1 MLTYQLIFLFL
12 ILLTLLIYFSKK
24 RQQAVN
30 EQLNNIS
37 TEKVLAVMSDI
48 DKAILSNA
56 SFDLLVE
63 SVLPRFLDIFLCPVV
78 AISQLKIGLTESTNT
93 AVFSN
98 PKQKMYCLID
108 LDRGVK
114 RDLNHHPD
122 GLIFGSTGE
131 HTSLKPIL
139 DAGANYVLVVPVFIE
154 ASMTAVLYFGFV
166 EKKQCSTFIRQLVG
180 DVAARLGVAL
190 TSIDL
195 ARRLFDNKHFDAVTS
210 LPNRRYCID
219 SFALEI
225 SRAHRYQSKIG
236 LLCIGLDRYKEIIE
250 IAGYTAGDDIL
261 KQVGERLRLHLR
273 STDLIARFSD
283 DTFVVILPEISTDV
297 SISKVAQKL
306 IHGLSELYTQGIN
319 QFYLN
324 CRIGISTYPNDGQS
338 VETLLNKADFA
349 MKKSKVGEF
358 TFHTEQINT
367 AIIHRLK
374 LEQDLRK
381 AIDKDELF
389 ILYQPQIDLRKQRVV
404 GVEALVRWQHPTKG
418 VISPLEFLPIAEET
432 ELIIK
437 IGTYVRKVA
446 FMQFSEWKRQGIA
459 PDRIAINISSK
470 ELLEDSFLD
479 NFETLL
485 QEVDVDPSSIEI
497 EITESLLLNI
507 TDYVKSCLQRLRG
520 LGIRVAIDDFGTG
533 YSSLSYITQLPFDVL
548 KLDRTFVSEIGKSAD
563 KVEIVSLIIDMA
575 HYLKKSI
582 CAEGVENKY
591 QLDFLRDRGCE
602 SAQGY
607 FLSHPILAEE
617 FEQFVATWSDEKPLQ
632 SSFI

>member
-1 MLTYQLIFLFL
+1 MFTYQLIFLFF
-12 ILLTLLIYFSKK
+12 ILLTLVIYFSKK
-24 RQQAVN
+24 RQKAVK
-30 EQLNNIS
+30 EQLNNMP
-37 TEKVLAVMSDI
+37 TEKVLAVMNDI

-56 SFDLLVE
+56 SFELLVE

-78 AISQLKIGLTESTNT
+78 AISQLKTGFTENTNT
-93 AVFSN
+93 LVFTN
-98 PKQKMYCLID
+98 PNQKMYYLID
-108 LDRGVK
+108 LDRGIK

-122 GLIFGSTGE
+122 GLVFSSSVE
-131 HTSLKPIL
+131 HKSLKPIL
-139 DAGANYVLVVPVFIE
+139 DTGANYVLAIPVFIE
-154 ASMTAVLYFGFV
+154 ANMIAILYVGFS
-166 EKKQCSTFIRQLVG
+166 EKKQCSTFIRQLAG

-190 TSIDL
+190 TTVDL

-219 SFALEI
+219 SFSLEI
-225 SRAHRYQSKIG
+225 SRAHRYQTKIG
-236 LLCIGLDRYKEIIE
+236 LLYIGLDRYKEIIE

-261 KQVGERLRLHLR
+261 KQVGERLRFYLR

-283 DTFVVILPEISTDV
+283 DAFVVILPEITTDI

-324 CRIGISTYPNDGQS
+324 LRIGISTYPNDGQS
-338 VETLLNKADFA
+338 AETLLNKADFA
-349 MKKSKVGEF
+349 MRKSKVGEF
-358 TFHTEQINT
+358 TFHTEKINT

-381 AIDKDELF
+381 AVDKGELF
-389 ILYQPQIDLRKQRVV
+389 ILYQPQIDLRKQRVA

-437 IGTYVRKVA
+437 IGTYVRTAA
-446 FMQFSEWKRQGIA
+446 FTQFKAWESQGIA

-470 ELLEDSFLD
+470 ELLDNSFVH

-485 QEVDVDPSSIEI
+485 QEIDIDPSSIEI
-497 EITESLLLNI
+497 EITESLLLDI
-507 TDYVKSCLQRLRG
+507 TDYVKNCLQRLRG
-520 LGIRVAIDDFGTG
+520 LGVRVAIDDFGTG

-548 KLDRTFVSEIGKSAD
+548 KLDRTFVSEIGKSVD

-575 HYLKKSI
+575 HYLEKSI

-591 QLDFLRDRGCE
+591 QLDFLRNRGCE
-602 SAQGY
+602 LAQGY
-607 FLSHPILAEE
+607 FLSHPILAED
-617 FEQFVATWSDEKPLQ
+617 FEQFVASWTDEASIQNIL
-632 SSFI
+632 